1 MADQG
6 VFVPSIENPMAAFQA
21 AEENDLA
28 ADLVGFSRG
37 AANGEH
43 LRHSGHKNH
52 PLWADGYSPWPHD
65 VNTTTSEW
73 TFGVNDSLADLNT
86 TDETPLVSVN
96 YSLTTMVA
104 VAVILILLIFA
115 TAFGNF
121 LVMLALFKYRYL
133 RTVSNYLIGNLA
145 LSDFLL
151 ATTILPLSGVNECL
165 GYWIFGE
172 IICNMWLCLDVLYC
186 TASIWNLCI
195 IALDRFTATLYPIW
209 YREKR
214 SAKQAAIYISVVWV
228 FSAAICV
235 PPLLGWNDLTQNYV
249 NTKHG
254 THTIECIL
262 FQTQSY
268 VLYSAS
274 GSFFIPF
281 IITIFLYIRIF
292 MVLHKRMTKMRAANR
307 NRRTPNNNQPPHKD
321 VHKEMQSKVVL
332 NNAGKREQDIELS
345 AVPNQSGSGNT
356 EEYSSKSM
364 FDSDSEGHNNDDDSS
379 TQLKS
384 DHPLYVSSSD
394 AEAPKVRILRNGLK
408 DRNKPSETLV
418 ILNPAHKMTS
428 DSDRDSDADKVRTPL
443 TKEGRIASQA
453 NDNHNKKNFKLL
465 SVPTRESMAV
475 KHDPAIRTPSGGR
488 KPFSSALKH
497 VNPFKLREREKPRT
511 SQQQK
516 KRIDQREVR
525 ATIRMAIII
534 AFFCGCWIGFFLIYV
549 IRAWCPNLPIPRTL
563 DAFFF
568 WLGYANSAMNPIL
581 YTIFNDDFRR
591 AFQKLLGCYRRN
603 KSGQSGTASR
613 TRH

>member
-1 MADQG
+1 M
-6 VFVPSIENPMAAFQA
+6 NP
-21 AEENDLA
+21 
-28 ADLVGFSRG
+28 
-37 AANGEH
+37 EH
-43 LRHSGHKNH
+43 LRHSGQKNH
-52 PLWADGYSPWPHD
+52 PLWTDGYSPWLHD
-65 VNTTTSEW
+65 GNA
-73 TFGVNDSLADLNT
+73 TFDWASLNDSLGLNVT
-86 TDETPLVSVN
+86 EESPIVSVN
-96 YSLTTMVA
+96 YRLTTMIA
-104 VAVILILLIFA
+104 VAVILILLIIV

-151 ATTILPLSGVNECL
+151 ATTILPLSGVHECL
-165 GYWIFGE
+165 GYWVFGE

-214 SAKQAAIYISVVWV
+214 STKQAAIYISVVWI

-235 PPLLGWNDLTQNYV
+235 PPLLGWNDLKANYV
-249 NTKHG
+249 KSSSGAHN
-254 THTIECIL
+254 INCIL

-292 MVLHKRMTKMRAANR
+292 MVLHRRMVKMRAASR
-307 NRRTPNNNQPPHKD
+307 NRRQPNNNQPAHKD
-321 VHKEMQSKVVL
+321 IQHHHHHKELQSKVVL
-332 NNAGKREQDIELS
+332 NNVPKRDLDIELS

-364 FDSDSEGHNNDDDSS
+364 FDSDSEGQNQDEYDSS
-379 TQLKS
+379 TQLRS

-394 AEAPKVRILRNGLK
+394 AEASHHTKNLRNGLK
-408 DRNKPSETLV
+408 GKNKPTETLV

-428 DSDRDSDADKVRTPL
+428 DSDRDSDADRVRTPL
-443 TKEGRIASQA
+443 TKEGRLASQA
-453 NDNHNKKNFKLL
+453 ANCEHNKKNFKHLT
-465 SVPTRESMAV
+465 VPTRDSMAV
-475 KHDPAIRTPSGGR
+475 KHDSSTDTPTEGGR
-488 KPFSSALKH
+488 KAFSSALKH
-497 VNPFKLREREKPRT
+497 VNPFKMKEREKQRN
-511 SQQQK
+511 SQLHK

-549 IRAWCPNLPIPRTL
+549 IRAWCPNLHIHRSI

-603 KSGQSGTASR
+603 KGVQSGAASR
-613 TRH
+613 ARH